1 MGELPHCRAVT
12 MELGLTVRCFCAGC
26 FGFALGLLV
35 LNFGRSSLA
44 VQEPAANMVVV
55 PQLTSQPH
63 VKVFGGHG
71 HPGAYPG
78 YFPKVGAPSKSVASW
93 GGGGSSSYRS
103 APAPPPPVDMGSL
116 SPEQQAFMRRKS
128 GQESF
133 GGGGGGGDEYAGL
146 SPEQADFM
154 RRRAKDRR

>member
-1 MGELPHCRAVT
+1 
-12 MELGLTVRCFCAGC
+12 MELGLTVRCFTAGC

-35 LNFGRSSLA
+35 LNFGNSSLA

-71 HPGAYPG
+71 HPEAYPG

-93 GGGGSSSYRS
+93 GGGGSSSYRT
-103 APAPPPPVDMGSL
+103 P
-116 SPEQQAFMRRKS
+116 QAVAVAVTNTQGFRQSSRNS
-128 GQESF
+128 CVGGRGTGAEGNFRISF
-133 GGGGGGGDEYAGL
+133 
-146 SPEQADFM
+146 
-154 RRRAKDRR
+154 

>member
-1 MGELPHCRAVT
+1 M
-12 MELGLTVRCFCAGC
+12 
-26 FGFALGLLV
+26 
-35 LNFGRSSLA
+35 LNIGSSSLA

-55 PQLTSQPH
+55 PQLMSQPH

-71 HPGAYPG
+71 HPEAYPG
-78 YFPKVGAPSKSVASW
+78 YFPKVGAPSKKVSSW

-116 SPEQQAFMRRKS
+116 SPEQQAFMRRKM

-133 GGGGGGGDEYAGL
+133 GGGVDTHGRPSGGGGGDEYAGL
-146 SPEQADFM
+146 SPEQQEFM
-154 RRRAKDRR
+154 RRRARD